1 MKNRIKQLTI
11 VLLAVSVC
19 VMQITG
25 CSFTEAFKQGST
37 AEVKPMEP
45 EEAVAWSPSYIGGK
59 DVMPIAG
66 FYAVKATDW
75 SSDGNN
81 FDERV
86 TDEFVKK
93 LAESGVNV
101 SFCTG
106 MDWDSMQTEVEKL
119 LELCDKYGIA
129 YFMTDS
135 GVTNLTGKNGTD
147 EIDLKYLAERI
158 SEYSDY
164 PAFAGIYVIDEPNTA
179 YFEANKGDKNISKYV
194 KLIDALKELNVE
206 NASYIYPLYDSD
218 DELKKENYLKYIDEF
233 CESFRPKFLGYDN
246 YPFDPLAFEQ
256 PLKLDNYFWNLSVI
270 REAAEKNNIPFG
282 VAVQA
287 GGQWNDSQLHFDSV
301 EYFPNEGQ
309 FYWNINTYLAAGAK
323 VIEYFPIVQPT
334 HFAWAKSTEWDF
346 ERNGFFGAIG
356 NTNQWYNYA
365 KNINKHI
372 AAIDHV
378 LMNSVNKG
386 VIISGED
393 AKKDMRETNYVI
405 EEGTFQELMS
415 VDGDSMVGCFNYN
428 GKTALY
434 VMNYSMEYA
443 QKIHLE
449 FNTEHKMKMV
459 QNAEI
464 SYVKAE
470 NLTLDMAAGEGVLL
484 VIE

>member
-1 MKNRIKQLTI
+1 MSHKMKRLTAA
-11 VLLAVSVC
+11 LLVAAICMV
-19 VMQITG
+19 QFTG
-25 CSFTEAFKQGST
+25 CSLEEDRSAI
-37 AEVKPMEP
+37 EVVPMEP
-45 EEAVAWSPSYIGGK
+45 EEVVSWSPSYIGGK

-66 FYAVKATDW
+66 FYALKTTDW

-81 FDERV
+81 FDERI

-93 LAESGVNV
+93 VAESGINI

-106 MDWDSMQTEVEKL
+106 IDWETTSEEVRKA

-135 GVTNLTGKNGTD
+135 AVTDLTGADGTD
-147 EIDLKYLAERI
+147 EINLKYLAEQI
-158 SEYSDY
+158 AEYSDY
-164 PAFAGIYVIDEPNTA
+164 PAFAGIYVIDEPNTP
-179 YFEANKGDKNISKYV
+179 YYEAQAGDKNISKYV
-194 KLIDALKELNVE
+194 KLIEALKELNVE

-218 DELKKENYLKYIDEF
+218 DELKRENYLKYIDEF
-233 CESFRPKFLGYDN
+233 CESFKPNFLGYDN
-246 YPFDPLAFEQ
+246 YPFDSLAFEQ

-270 REAAEKNNIPFG
+270 REAAEKNHIPFG

-287 GGQWNDSQLHFDSV
+287 GGQWNDSKAYFDSV

-334 HFAWAKSTEWDF
+334 HFAYAESTEWDF
-346 ERNGFFGAIG
+346 ERNSFFGAAG
-356 NTNQWYNYA
+356 NINQWYNYA

-372 AAIDHV
+372 AAIDDV

-386 VIISGED
+386 VIITGEE
-393 AKKDMRETNYVI
+393 AKKDLSATNFVI
-405 EEGTFQELMS
+405 EEGRFQELMS
-415 VDGDSMVGCFNYN
+415 VEGDAMVGCFNYN

-443 QKIHLE
+443 QKIKLE
-449 FNTEHKMKMV
+449 LNKEHKMKMV
-459 QNAEI
+459 QNAEA

-470 NLTLDMAAGEGVLL
+470 NLTLDLAAGEGVLL